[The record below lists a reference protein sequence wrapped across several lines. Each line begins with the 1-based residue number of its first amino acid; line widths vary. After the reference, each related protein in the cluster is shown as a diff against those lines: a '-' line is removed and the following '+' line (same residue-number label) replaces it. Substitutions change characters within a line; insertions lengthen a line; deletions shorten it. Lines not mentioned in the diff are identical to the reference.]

1 MPRAEK
7 TKSLVGVVSSNKM
20 QKSATV
26 EVERL
31 VLHPVVHKYVKRKTR
46 FHVHDEENTANVGD
60 TVRIIPTRPIS
71 KTKNWKLVEVVTRAN
86 I

>member
-7 TKSLVGVVSSNKM
+7 TKSLVGVVSSNRM

-31 VLHPVVHKYVKRKTR
+31 VLHPVVQKYVKRKTK
-46 FHVHDEENTANVGD
+46 FHVHDEEDTANIGD

>member
-7 TKSLVGVVSSNKM
+7 TKSLVGVVSSNRM

-31 VLHPVVHKYVKRKTR
+31 VLHPVVQKYVKRKTK
-46 FHVHDEENTANVGD
+46 FHVHD
-60 TVRIIPTRPIS
+60 
-71 KTKNWKLVEVVTRAN
+71 
-86 I
+86 